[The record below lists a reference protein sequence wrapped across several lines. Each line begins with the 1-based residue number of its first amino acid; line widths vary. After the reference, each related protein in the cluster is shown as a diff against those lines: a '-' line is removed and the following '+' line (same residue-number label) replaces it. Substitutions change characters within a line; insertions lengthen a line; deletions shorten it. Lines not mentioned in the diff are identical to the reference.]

1 MKIYAHI
8 RSTVCLLCGCFTN
21 CRPKMFS
28 YFFLFCL
35 LVCRLFILRGA
46 PPKSLRLFAC
56 TRCAF
61 SFLCFVCLYF
71 FCNRFGWF
79 CCSNFIVVGVSIRK
93 NTVREQLFVVFIS
106 SLGQFTQTI
115 STSNNCNNSQNS
127 LVVSFV
133 KQNESFFFS
142 SSSV

>member
-1 MKIYAHI
+1 MRISA
-8 RSTVCLLCGCFTN
+8 RQFVCCVGASPIVVLRCF
-21 CRPKMFS
+21 P
-28 YFFLFCL
+28 
-35 LVCRLFILRGA
+35 I
-46 PPKSLRLFAC
+46 
-56 TRCAF
+56 
-61 SFLCFVCLYF
+61 SFCFVYLCADCLYYEGHHQNHCAYLPAPVVRFRSYVLFVYF

-93 NTVREQLFVVFIS
+93 NTVREQLFVVFIL